1 LLAPFK
7 RVAPFLITPCFKLVR
22 LRDGSV
28 GKGLG
33 DKGTYFIQDADL

>member
-1 LLAPFK
+1 
-7 RVAPFLITPCFKLVR
+7 VR
-22 LRDGSV
+22 LLDSSV